1 MFLGHFA
8 LAFGAKRAAPAVSL
22 GTLFL
27 ACQFADLLWPTLLVL
42 GLEKVEIDPGNTL
55 VTPLNFVSYPYS
67 HSLVMLLAWSAVFA
81 IVYGFARRSSIAA
94 GVTIAA
100 LVFSHY
106 VLDVITHRPDMPI
119 TIGGATKIGLGL
131 WNHPG
136 TTLAVESAMFI
147 AGTAF
152 YTSATREKDRIGRL
166 ALYALIVCLVAVYF
180 AALYGPPPPSTAAIA
195 GAGHLTWL
203 FVIWAYW
210 VDRHRAT
217 IGHGASSPHAR
228 GARAQ

>member
-1 MFLGHFA
+1 MFIGHFA
-8 LAFGAKRAAPAVSL
+8 LAFGAKRAAPSVSL

-42 GLEKVEIDPGNTL
+42 GFERVEIDPGNTL

-67 HSLVMLLAWSAVFA
+67 HSLVMLLFWSAFFA
-81 IVYGFARRSSIAA
+81 IDYRIVKGWRPRAMMT
-94 GVTIAA
+94 VAA

-106 VLDVITHRPDMPI
+106 VLDVVTHRPDMPI
-119 TIGGATKIGLGL
+119 TISGTTKIGLGL

-136 TTLAVESAMFI
+136 TALAIESAMFLI
-147 AGTAF
+147 GAAI
-152 YTSATREKDRIGRL
+152 YMSVTRAKDRIGKI
-166 ALYALIVCLVAVYF
+166 ALYGLIMFLVAMYF
-180 AALYGPPPPSTAAIA
+180 AALYGPPPPSASAIAIA
-195 GAGHLTWL
+195 GHLMWL

-217 IGHGASSPHAR
+217 IGYGADR
-228 GARAQ
+228 RAAG

>member
-1 MFLGHFA
+1 MFIGHFA
-8 LAFGAKRAAPAVSL
+8 LAFGAKRAAPSVSL

-42 GLEKVEIDPGNTL
+42 GFERVEIDPGNTL

-67 HSLVMLLAWSAVFA
+67 HSLVMLLFWSTFFA
-81 IVYGFARRSSIAA
+81 IDYRIVKGWRPRAMMT
-94 GVTIAA
+94 VAA

-106 VLDVITHRPDMPI
+106 VLDVVTHRPDMPI
-119 TIGGATKIGLGL
+119 TISGTTKIGLGL

-136 TTLAVESAMFI
+136 TALAIESAMFLI
-147 AGTAF
+147 GAAI
-152 YTSATREKDRIGRL
+152 YMSVTRAKDRIGKI
-166 ALYALIVCLVAVYF
+166 ALYGLIMFLVAMYF
-180 AALYGPPPPSTAAIA
+180 AALYGPPPPSASAIAIA
-195 GAGHLTWL
+195 GHLMWL

-217 IGHGASSPHAR
+217 IGYGADR
-228 GARAQ
+228 RAAG